1 MPLTRISITVPRDLV
16 TAADRRARQLDR
28 SRSWVVAEAL
38 RAWLRTGGRRE
49 LGAGSRPATAVREP
63 GPVYAAPRRGEPP
76 TSETPVDIAAEVAAA
91 RRRHLAAELAWPPAE
106 RLRRA
111 EELARLAR
119 AARPRGP
126 RAQVIGFDSYED
138 FYEWKKARLVGA

>member
-1 MPLTRISITVPRDLV
+1 MPLTRISITVPKDLV
-16 TAADRRARQLDR
+16 TAADRRARELDR

-38 RAWLRTGGRRE
+38 RAWLRGRE
-49 LGAGSRPATAVREP
+49 RPPSVREP
-63 GPVYAAPRRGEPP
+63 EPVAYAARPP
-76 TSETPVDIAAEVAAA
+76 ETPVNVAAEVAAA
-91 RRRHLAAELAWPPAE
+91 RRRHLAAELALPPAE

-119 AARPRGP
+119 AARPRGR